1 MADRPTTADLA
12 RMSRDAEQNY
22 GTAYGIVNRASM
34 CLGLPSGYSPPSLP
48 ADTTIALRNAPLFLL
63 ASGDAATPWIWG
75 RSLANTF
82 AKSRTMTFESTT
94 HGILVG
100 PSACMNDVVEKY
112 LLTLQLPR
120 TDVFCPYVPSKPA
133 A

>member
-1 MADRPTTADLA
+1 
-12 RMSRDAEQNY
+12 
-22 GTAYGIVNRASM
+22 
-34 CLGLPSGYSPPSLP
+34 
-48 ADTTIALRNAPLFLL
+48 
-63 ASGDAATPWIWG
+63 
-75 RSLANTF
+75 
-82 AKSRTMTFESTT
+82 MTFDSTT
-94 HGILVG
+94 QGILVG